1 LTTHGVL
8 QARRL
13 AAHLASTASIQHIF
27 SSDLERA
34 AKTALAVA
42 DAASPRDA
50 SADGGVGSLQVVQD
64 PDLRERDFGSAEGKR
79 WLDGEARVGD
89 QFVAPETH
97 EQMRVR
103 AERFV
108 LQRLKPLIEGGDTF
122 GGDMRDATPTT
133 VVVVAHGLI
142 LGSLLRVLLRTYA
155 PSELARLAPPASSSS
170 TTGHLGIAWSNTGYV
185 EIDVKTT
192 LRDPGVDGTV
202 ASRNEISL
210 VVLRTNVVDHLVG
223 LKKTRGGIGSA
234 KFDSKQKTVDSFFRP
249 VAKKPRAE

>member
-1 LTTHGVL
+1 VL

-89 QFVAPETH
+89 QFVAP
-97 EQMRVR
+97 
-103 AERFV
+103 
-108 LQRLKPLIEGGDTF
+108 EGGDTF